1 MALAL
6 VQLTNRLPPP
16 SIRIRPKW
24 GKDIS
29 KPKQQS
35 AYIARC
41 NVKNKLQTKRVKF
54 EQQQKAADAEME
66 ARLAQLRNTE
76 TALSERRKVL
86 EQQQKENQ
94 TERDALRARRQQ
106 LEDAEAAFEARP
118 KSQEEN
124 LKSQDDELCQKKSE
138 IEQLLNELVAKQA
151 AVLRLEHLG
160 SLLDGLSPAEWEEAQ
175 QIVFDKLTKPMV
187 RFATSQLQPQPV
199 TTPSHIPA
207 PADVNTTARKHYQVN
222 PFFPPSQRG
231 RPPTLP
237 HTSPATHPR
246 TTTPSS
252 PRHTPSTHRCPVSPA
267 RSAPQGASELP
278 LTAGLRPEA
287 PLESA
292 ETTTNASEERALSP
306 PKPERKPQPPD
317 SPEQPGAAATKQLT
331 HLYRSRCDTKNS

>member
-1 MALAL
+1 MALVP
-6 VQLTNRLPPP
+6 VQLTNRIPPLPTQ
-16 SIRIRPKW
+16 W

-35 AYIARC
+35 AYIAPC

-76 TALSERRKVL
+76 AGSSERRKVL

-106 LEDAEAAFEARP
+106 LEDAEAAFEARR
-118 KSQEEN
+118 
-124 LKSQDDELCQKKSE
+124 KSQDDELSQKKSE

-151 AVLRLEHLG
+151 AVPRLEQLG

-175 QIVFDKLTKPMV
+175 QIVFDKLMKPMG
-187 RFATSQLQPQPV
+187 RFVTSHATSPQLQPQPA

-207 PADVNTTARKHYQVN
+207 PADVNPREHYQSK
-222 PFFPPSQRG
+222 PFFQPQR
-231 RPPTLP
+231 RRYLTPP
-237 HTSPATHPR
+237 HTSPATHPW

-252 PRHTPSTHRCPVSPA
+252 PRHTPSTERCPVSPA
-267 RSAPQGASELP
+267 RSAPQGASEHP
-278 LTAGLRPEA
+278 LTAGLRSEA

-292 ETTTNASEERALSP
+292 ETITNASEERAPSP
-306 PKPERKPQPPD
+306 PKPEQKRQAPD
-317 SPEQPGAAATKQLT
+317 LPEQPGAAATKQLT
-331 HLYRSRCDTKNS
+331 HLYRSRCDTIKIHDRKQR